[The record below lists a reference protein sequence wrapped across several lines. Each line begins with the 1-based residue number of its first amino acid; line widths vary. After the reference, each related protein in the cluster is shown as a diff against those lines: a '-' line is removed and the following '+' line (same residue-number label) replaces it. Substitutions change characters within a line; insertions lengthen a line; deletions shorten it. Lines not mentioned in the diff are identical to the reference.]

1 MAKSDDAKKKPLWLA
16 IEEAI
21 FKLDGPDLS
30 GATLESTVHGLAAKL
45 DEAGYNVSKHSGNL
59 LQLRW
64 ALDDMRKVGRPL
76 MKDFNECI
84 EALILEQAVEPY
96 KAADDIIRDVGGTWP
111 KFKAS
116 ERRPVVIAFVEQ
128 RRLDLL
134 IEKARALSGDKG
146 IELLIDEAVA
156 SETIIEAME
165 ITEEKLKEVNAEME
179 RRRAERKRVLGLLEK
194 VQDKS
199 DEEKVRHLIDND
211 VAEPLILELAGVE
224 QSAIEAVNKAM
235 EEELKEKQ
243 RLAEEEAAR
252 KKKEAE
258 GPALDDISADD
269 MLAHIEAI
277 REIMEFSDVEKEIRT
292 MCEQSGLPKALVD
305 IAVSDPDKL
314 DELEKQAGG

>member
-1 MAKSDDAKKKPLWLA
+1 MATKEKPLWLA
-16 IEEAI
+16 IEEALLE
-21 FKLDGPDLS
+21 LDAS
-30 GATLESTVHGLAAKL
+30 GDIEATVQRTAAKL

-59 LQLRW
+59 LDLRW
-64 ALDDMRKVGRPL
+64 ALDDMRKVGHPL
-76 MKDFNECI
+76 MKDFKECLD
-84 EALILEQAVEPY
+84 ALILEQAADAY

-111 KFKAS
+111 KFKRAAY
-116 ERRPVVIAFVEQ
+116 RPVVIDFVQQ
-128 RRLDLL
+128 RRLELL
-134 IEKARALSGDKG
+134 IEKARSLSGDDG
-146 IELLIDEAVA
+146 IELLINEKVDDAVI
-156 SETIIEAME
+156 TEAME
-165 ITEEKLKEVNAEME
+165 ITDEKLKEVHAAMKK
-179 RRRAERKRVLGLLEK
+179 RAAERQRVLTLLEK

-199 DEEKVRHLIDND
+199 DEEKVRHLIEND
-211 VAEPLILELAGVE
+211 VAEPLILELAGVD
-224 QSAIEAVNKAM
+224 QSAIDAVNKAM

-258 GPALDDISADD
+258 GPPLEEIPADE

-305 IAVSDPDKL
+305 VAVSDPDKL